1 MRNFINWY
9 SSNKRISI
17 PVTILVAAL
26 IACGTYAG
34 VTNLNKPEETAAVSE
49 SVKKDAKEIATEYV
63 CYDKAG
69 KYSDKIDYKTGEIT
83 VDGVILENASFDNLT
98 ITETVGDGSVDLNNV
113 KVNKL
118 LVINGGGQNS
128 VHINGGSYKEI
139 VSNDYDCHIVVD
151 EKATVETMTVL
162 DSQLV
167 DIKGTVTTANVIPT
181 TYDGEVTWE
190 HGIKAGEKATITTLN
205 IPEEIA
211 DNVKVEDNSGAVKEQ
226 KQMDA
231 SQTQAV
237 RAQAT
242 TATNTATQATSAAY
256 TNAVNNGVTTNAS
269 NGAGTTANVN
279 ANANIATN
287 TNSQVPSRPDTTT
300 VANNNVPANNNGTSN
315 NNTPA
320 RNKQDMGH
328 GFVPEGDKGDP
339 VYCVH
344 NYWDGYESTEER
356 YKCTMTTRVDH
367 VLVEPAHDYQEEI
380 VTTEV
385 TYQNS
390 TDPNGLHGRRFTEA
404 ERNTPEAD
412 AFVDECIA
420 NGTWGGWVAC
430 PPGERTGQYR
440 TAHAPDRYNDETHYI
455 YTCPHCGDKY
465 EL

>member
-9 SSNKRISI
+9 SNNKRISI

-34 VTNLNKPEETAAVSE
+34 VTNLNKPEETTTINE
-49 SVKKDAKEIATEYV
+49 SVNKEAKEMATEYV

-128 VHINGGSYKEI
+128 VHINGGNYKEI

-181 TYDGEVTWE
+181 TYEGEVTWE

-279 ANANIATN
+279 ANTNITANTN
-287 TNSQVPSRPDTTT
+287 TQVPSKPDTTA
-300 VANNNVPANNNGTSN
+300 VANNNTPANNNNSTSN

-328 GFVPEGDKGDP
+328 SIGPEADGN
-339 VYCVH
+339 VYCDH
-344 NYWDGYESTEER
+344 LYYDGYDYTQEK

-367 VLVEPAHDYQEEI
+367 VLVEPGYDYEE
-380 VTTEV
+380 
-385 TYQNS
+385 
-390 TDPNGLHGRRFTEA
+390 PNIIYGHWDCCSCGAYFEDYMS
-404 ERNTPEAD
+404 PEA
-412 AFVDECIA
+412 
-420 NGTWGGWVAC
+420 
-430 PPGERTGQYR
+430 Q
-440 TAHAPDRYNDETHYI
+440 AHANSCPQFDGWHGDIDIVRGTVTRHQPDRYEDQTHYI